1 MKKIIAMLLAAA
13 LLAALAVP
21 ALAADE
27 SPYNACRGNSACPMR
42 CFSDLPGS
50 TWYHDGVH
58 FCLDEGLMTGL
69 TREDDSVFAPEA
81 AVTRAELIVTLYRY
95 AVNAGL
101 DVSAGEN
108 TNILSYDDAFDVPQG
123 AFEAFQWA
131 TAVDILEEGSTE
143 LLPNLE
149 LTREAL
155 IVMLYRFAQWAGMDV
170 SVWQDTNILS
180 FDDAFDISEGCYEP
194 FQWAF
199 GAGVLYGT
207 SASTI
212 APHKF
217 ATRVQLAAIMLRLHN
232 VRLAQA
238 AEI

>member
-1 MKKIIAMLLAAA
+1 MKKLIAMLLAVA

-21 ALAADE
+21 AMASEE
-27 SPYNACRGNSACPMR
+27 SPYNDCKGNRACPMWY
-42 CFSDLPGS
+42 FADLPGN

-69 TREDDSVFAPEA
+69 TGEADSVFAPDA
-81 AVTRAELIVTLYRY
+81 AATRADLIATLYRY

-108 TNILSYDDAFDVPQG
+108 NNILSYPDAFDVPQG

-131 TAVDILEEGSTE
+131 TAVDVLEEGTE
-143 LLPNLE
+143 LLPNQE

-155 IVMLYRFAQWAGMDV
+155 IGMFYRFAQWAGMDV

-180 FDDAFDISEGCYEP
+180 FDDAFDITEGCYES

-207 SASTI
+207 SVSTI
-212 APHKF
+212 APHEL
-217 ATRVQLAAIMLRLHN
+217 ATRAQLAAILLRVHH

-238 AEI
+238 AEIQ